1 MQSPVSRHLPRP
13 WRVLVIAFTHPSLA
27 NTLSRQTAS
36 TAHHQTITLGLTFC
50 LGSVIGLFQ
59 TMAAP
64 TVHILESGPDAGDGN
79 DNLTIVYKN
88 FLACNKQYFYTTRI
102 SVRAA
107 DQDCRLR
114 AAARVG
120 AGRAGGARGAGQ
132 GGVPHGEL

>member
-1 MQSPVSRHLPRP
+1 
-13 WRVLVIAFTHPSLA
+13 
-27 NTLSRQTAS
+27 
-36 TAHHQTITLGLTFC
+36 
-50 LGSVIGLFQ
+50 
-59 TMAAP
+59 MAAP

-79 DNLTIVYKN
+79 KILTIVFKN
-88 FLACNKQYFYTTRI
+88 FFACNKQYIYTTRI

-107 DQDCRLR
+107 DHDCELR